1 MANPIP
7 SSLGVLTTSAP
18 SARMSCCFSTENR
31 SGTTNT
37 AFSPNCLAATA
48 SRSRCCPRSARRR
61 CHPPHVAAFE
71 HAFEHVLPDA
81 VLDARTGVERLQ
93 LRVHRHRVRGVV
105 YPNER
110 RLPDRLQHR
119 RQGLLMGRHVAAI
132 VAGSFVCFHG
142 CVGLPLSPF
151 AVIIAGTLD
160 ASFPN
165 SSSGAG
171 DRTNLCPSSGSEE
184 V

>member
-1 MANPIP
+1 
-7 SSLGVLTTSAP
+7 
-18 SARMSCCFSTENR
+18 MSCCFSTENR

-48 SRSRCCPRSARRR
+48 SPIPVLPAVGSTTVPPS
-61 CHPPHVAAFE
+61 PHVAAFE

-81 VLDARTGVERLQ
+81 VLDARTGVERLSTSRTPAPRPGSRVPERAASPRSSPTPTTGAPDGSSCCRNRCRLLCVFPW
-93 LRVHRHRVRGVV
+93 LRR
-105 YPNER
+105 
-110 RLPDRLQHR
+110 
-119 RQGLLMGRHVAAI
+119 
-132 VAGSFVCFHG
+132 
-142 CVGLPLSPF
+142 LPLSPF
-151 AVIIAGTLD
+151 AVIIARTLD